1 MSVSLPRELMVGVSG
16 LRGRVGSC
24 LTPELVTSI
33 SAAFGAFLRSEGSDG
48 PVYLGRDSRTSGR
61 MLSDAARAGLVST
74 GTDVIEAGLVPTPTI
89 LLAARDAGAS
99 GAVAVT
105 ASHNPAEWNA
115 LKLAGPQGRFLDAR
129 EMTRFRRFLAGTPAR
144 RAGWDRL
151 GSVREDPA
159 AVDRHIRRILELP
172 YLDVERLRARR
183 FRVALDCVRG
193 AGGVIMPELLA
204 ELGCVVSGME
214 TEPDGRFPR
223 DPEPAA
229 ANLGGLGRLVRDSGS
244 DLGLAVDPDVDRLSL
259 VDSHGE
265 PLGEDLTLA
274 LCVALV
280 LGRRRGGAVV
290 ANLSTSRVVEDVAEA
305 LGGRMIRAPVGEV
318 NVSRR
323 MEKAGAVVGGE
334 GNGGVI
340 LPELHLTRDG
350 VLASALLLEHL
361 AEEDTGLAEAAARWP
376 AYTIVK
382 EKLAL
387 PRDRVGAGYR
397 AIVSGLRG
405 GEEDTTDGLR
415 VDWPT
420 RGEWI
425 HVRPS
430 GTEPVVRVIG
440 EARSGARAEELVAR
454 AGAILAAAGD

>member
-16 LRGRVGSC
+16 FRGRVGSC

-33 SAAFGAFLRSEGSDG
+33 SAAFGAFLRAEGSDG

-61 MLSDAARAGLVST
+61 MLSDAARAGLVSV
-74 GTDVIEAGLVPTPTI
+74 GTDVVEVGLAPTPTI
-89 LLAARDAGAS
+89 LLAARDTSAS

-115 LKLAGPQGRFLDAR
+115 LKLAGPRGRFLDAG
-129 EMTRFRRFLAGTPAR
+129 EMARFRRFLAGTPAR
-144 RAGWDRL
+144 RAGWDGL
-151 GSVREDPA
+151 GSVREDLGA
-159 AVDRHIRRILELP
+159 IERHIGRILELP
-172 YLDVERLRARR
+172 YLDVERLRTRQ

-229 ANLGGLGRLVRDSGS
+229 ANLGGLGRLVRESGS

-274 LCVALV
+274 LCVALI
-280 LGRRRGGAVV
+280 LGRQRGPVV
-290 ANLSTSRVVEDVAEA
+290 ANLSTSRVVEDVAGA
-305 LGGRMIRAPVGEV
+305 LGGRMIRAPVGEI

-323 MEKAGAVVGGE
+323 MEQAGAVVGGE

-361 AEEDTGLAEAAARWP
+361 AEADTGLAEAAARWP
-376 AYTIVK
+376 AYAIVK
-382 EKLAL
+382 EKLAF
-387 PRDRVGAGYR
+387 PRDRIGAGYR
-397 AIVSGLRG
+397 ALASGLSG

-415 VDWPT
+415 VDWPV

-440 EARSGARAEELVAR
+440 EARSGARARALVAR
-454 AGAILAAAGD
+454 AGAILAAAGG